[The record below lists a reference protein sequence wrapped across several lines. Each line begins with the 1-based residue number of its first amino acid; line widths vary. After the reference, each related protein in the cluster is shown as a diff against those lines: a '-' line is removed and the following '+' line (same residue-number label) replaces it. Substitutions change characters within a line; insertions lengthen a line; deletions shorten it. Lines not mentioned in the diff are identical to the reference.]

1 MASYSLP
8 GPALMGCAPSH
19 PRKNMTD
26 KRLLNRLFTF
36 WRLLLSLLTLALQPH
51 VFAQKIDWTK
61 ELKNWNGKT
70 LRVIMIQDPWVKA
83 FDTIDQ
89 EFEKLT
95 GAKVTIES
103 FGYDDTHQKEVL
115 LGSSKSD
122 AYDIVVLDSPW
133 VGEFA
138 QGGFVDN
145 LKERIDADAQVIAW
159 NDFVPSF
166 CQVATWKGQIIA
178 IPFGAYFVLWN
189 YRSDLFQQAGLSKPV
204 TLDDYRNAAK
214 VFTKNKKFPGIYGA
228 ALCNQRGAPV
238 GQAYFEYIYN
248 FGGKPFASLYP
259 GSPDPYADM
268 TPLLN
273 SPESIAVVQFFK
285 DMLAYEP
292 PGAVNMAWD
301 QRANSFATGRV
312 AEVNEWSV
320 RQLFYDDPNRSQVTG
335 KYDTTIFPHKEGV
348 QPCPPLGGWVMGI
361 NTYPKQ
367 KDLAWDYIKWFT
379 SQETHK
385 KFVLQGGPPSR
396 LSTMQDAEVLAKLPW
411 VKTVYET
418 QSKTFADCRPRI
430 PESFQIIDTV
440 GLRISEALE
449 GKVSIEAAMN
459 QANSEITALL
469 KSKGYKMGQAP

>member
-1 MASYSLP
+1 MTRK
-8 GPALMGCAPSH
+8 
-19 PRKNMTD
+19 PR
-26 KRLLNRLFTF
+26 LHSVFTLR
-36 WRLLLSLLTLALQPH
+36 RLLLSLLTLCLQPH
-51 VFAQKIDWTK
+51 AFAQAIDWTK
-61 ELKNWNGKT
+61 ELKNANGKT
-70 LRVIMIQDPWVKA
+70 LRIIMIQDPWVKA

-103 FGYDDTHQKEVL
+103 FSYDDTYQKEVL

-122 AYDIVVLDSPW
+122 AYDVVVLDSPW
-133 VGEFA
+133 VGQFA
-138 QGGFVDN
+138 EGGFVDN
-145 LKERIDADAQVIAW
+145 LKERIDADSQVVAW

-166 CQVATWKGQIIA
+166 CQVSEWKGQIIG

-189 YRSDLFQQAGLSKPV
+189 YRSDLFKEAGLPKPV
-204 TLDDYRNAAK
+204 TLDDYRDDAK
-214 VFTKNKKFPGIYGA
+214 FFTNNKKFPGMYGA
-228 ALCNQRGAPV
+228 AFVNQRGAGV

-301 QRANSFATGRV
+301 QRANAFATGRV
-312 AEVNEWSV
+312 AMAAEWSV
-320 RQLFYDDPNRSQVTG
+320 RQLFYDDPNRSRIVG
-335 KYDTTIFPHKEGV
+335 KYDTTIFPHKQGV
-348 QPCPPLGGWVMGI
+348 APCPPLGGWVMGI
-361 NTYPKQ
+361 NTFSKQ

-379 SQETHK
+379 SQDTHK
-385 KFVLQGGPPSR
+385 KFVLLGGPPSR
-396 LSTMQDAEVLAKLPW
+396 LSTMQDSEVLGKLPW
-411 VKTVYET
+411 VKTVFES

-430 PESFQIIDTV
+430 PESFQIIDTI
-440 GLRISEALE
+440 GLRISEALQ
-449 GKVSIEAAMN
+449 GKASIEAAMN
-459 QANSEITALL
+459 QANDEITALL
-469 KSKGYKMGQAP
+469 KSKGYKIGKVP